1 MKSILPC
8 NIFGPKT
15 SAEQTGGICDAGSL
29 GSIMDGERQSII
41 NIINDYFFFA
51 LVTAVYNKRRV
62 SILVGVLG
70 SMICTSSF
78 SLPCDLWTVIA

>member
-41 NIINDYFFFA
+41 NIINDYFF
-51 LVTAVYNKRRV
+51 LCPRDRCV
-62 SILVGVLG
+62 
-70 SMICTSSF
+70 
-78 SLPCDLWTVIA
+78 